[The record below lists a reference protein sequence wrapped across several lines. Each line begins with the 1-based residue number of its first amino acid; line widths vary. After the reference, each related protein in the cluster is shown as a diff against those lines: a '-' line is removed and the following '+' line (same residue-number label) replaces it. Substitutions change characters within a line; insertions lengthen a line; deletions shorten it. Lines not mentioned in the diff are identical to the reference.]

1 MKTKDINNI
10 IIGILSIV
18 LFLAPLL
25 VFPRVL
31 IYDYNIPKV
40 IVLYTCGIA
49 LFIILFV
56 KRKEIKYDKKDILI
70 LVFLIL
76 AEISLIF
83 SIDKTKSLFGETGRH
98 EGFLMIMTYVLV
110 YYFAKYYF
118 REYRYFYKILFGIA
132 IGISILSILQFY
144 DVVPLQKALG
154 LQYRKYWTSGTFG
167 NPNFLGSYITI
178 FLPIF
183 MCLFVLKGKKRYLAI
198 SSVVFLSML
207 CTLTRSSWVAFIV
220 YSIIGIIYVVY
231 KKEKTLIKNSI
242 ILFIAFIV
250 IFGIGDIL
258 SNGRIIGKNRVMY
271 GEIKSA
277 VEDGIIN
284 GGIKNSMGSGR
295 IEIWK
300 VTLNVIK
307 NHPIKG
313 CGIDALKNAIQK
325 EQLEYFMD
333 RIIRTNTYIDKAH
346 NEYLQIAATMGIPA
360 LIVYLLFII
369 LVIKENMKN
378 IFKDKI
384 IFILSLSIL
393 GYLVQAFFNIST
405 IGIAPI
411 FWILLGLIQN
421 EEFKKEAESMLKS

>member
-40 IVLYTCGIA
+40 IVLYTCGLVLLVM
-49 LFIILFV
+49 LFI

-70 LVFLIL
+70 LVFLLL
-76 AEISLIF
+76 AEVSLIF
-83 SIDKTKSLFGETGRH
+83 SINKKISLFGETGRH

-110 YYFAKYYF
+110 YYFTKYYF
-118 REYRYFYKILFGIA
+118 REYKHFYKILFGIVTA
-132 IGISILSILQFY
+132 IGILSILQFY
-144 DVVPLQKALG
+144 DLVPFQKALG
-154 LQYRKYWTSGTFG
+154 LQYKKYWTAGTLG

-183 MCLFVLKGKKRYLAI
+183 MSLFILKGKKRYLIFAGI
-198 SSVVFLSML
+198 VFWAML
-207 CTLTRSSWVAFIV
+207 CSLTRSAWVAFGV
-220 YSIIGIIYVVY
+220 YSFIGIIYVIY
-231 KKEKTLIKNSI
+231 KREKHLIKNAI
-242 ILFIAFIV
+242 ILLLTFIM
-250 IFGIGDIL
+250 IFGVGDIL
-258 SNGRIIGKNRVMY
+258 SNGRIIGRNKVMINELKNAANEGVT
-271 GEIKSA
+271 E
-277 VEDGIIN
+277 
-284 GGIKNSMGSGR
+284 SMGSGR

-307 NHPIKG
+307 NHPLVG
-313 CGIDALKNAIQK
+313 CGVDSLKEAIAIEQFDYFIDR
-325 EQLEYFMD
+325 MV
-333 RIIRTNTYIDKAH
+333 RTNTYVDKAH

-360 LIVYLLFII
+360 LVIYLLFIFFI
-369 LVIKENMKN
+369 IKDNMKN

-384 IFILSLSIL
+384 ILILSLSIL

-405 IGIAPI
+405 IGVAPV
-411 FWILLGLIQN
+411 FWMLLGLIQN
-421 EEFKKEAESMLKS
+421 EEFKKEAKSTLES